1 MNFQKKD
8 LETNCTA
15 EVCNLSNKGKFSSKQ
30 QIQIIALQQYLID
43 GKEETFIQ
51 KNQFQIVEGD
61 IEGWGDFEFSWN
73 LRKSTWDLVM
83 LASSGTVRTWRLHFH
98 SNIYLK

>member
-1 MNFQKKD
+1 MVKRK
-8 LETNCTA
+8 L
-15 EVCNLSNKGKFSSKQ
+15 LS
-30 QIQIIALQQYLID
+30 
-43 GKEETFIQ
+43 E
-51 KNQFQIVEGD
+51 KNQLQIVEGD
-61 IEGWGDFEFSWN
+61 IEGRGDFEFSWN